1 LSADVEALLRGGFHC
16 RLCDINVPNQ
26 PSLEDHIKGKKHQKL
41 LSVRTNRKSQEERSV
56 FVSGFKRGTSDLEIT
71 GHFQR
76 YGSVSSVIM
85 DKNKGV
91 YAIVELDNIE
101 TLQKVLSETQHCMNG
116 QRLQVKP
123 REKKEFKYTPKKK
136 QSSHRN
142 QVLSQEELSEAL
154 CQANHVDEQMSQLM
168 QLFELSDSERKV
180 RELLVTLLQ
189 EVFSEFFPGC
199 KVLPFGSS
207 VNCFDTHACDL
218 DLFLDLEN
226 TKTFQAKAK
235 ADAEEVSDVLTF
247 SHHTK
252 STKVCVSLSPP
263 PSKNCK
269 SGFVFGGVTGE
280 LHSSEIL
287 HYKVCNY
294 TLAWFLG
301 AIPKR
306 DVVEGNGE
314 DAQSEDSIL
323 SDIDLE
329 TASAVEVL
337 ELVAT
342 VLQKCV
348 PGVHKVQA
356 VTTARLPVVKFVHKE
371 TGLQGDVSINN
382 RLAVRNTKFLQ
393 LCASMDERVRPL
405 TYAVRYWAK
414 QKQLAGNPF
423 GGGPLLNNYALT
435 LLVIFYLQNR
445 TPPILPTVSKLK
457 AITEDQEQC
466 VIDGYD
472 CSFPSDN
479 SKVEPGENSENLCS
493 LLAEFYNFYTEF
505 DFAGTVISLREGRDL
520 PVTEFVDP
528 ELNRKLRLGPINIQD
543 PFELDHNV
551 AGNINDKTGQKFKK
565 ECSDASK
572 YCRSLQY
579 QRKSNKGK
587 VWGLVRL
594 FHTHSSAESSPSTSQ
609 RQAGT
614 QDRMVIIIPFKLSAL
629 SDDTKKSLHG
639 SSDFREIWFEKVCCA
654 LLYVMEE
661 VLQCSCSS
669 TEENGTCV
677 SSDHVNINENSED
690 LVVLSDDNPQPGSKR
705 LFEEEM
711 LKASPSKKPK
721 LENLKFRDSVMW
733 YITVWHKVWMG
744 RRKVRRQ
751 LRHNTGTQN
760 EADCST
766 EVSCFDLE
774 TKVTKAILEQEREAD
789 ATKPLI
795 TLTMSAKVLGRNKD
809 TSTCLQF
816 TPVQDDQFLF
826 HDFFHFL
833 ESFVPKMIKKHIE

>member
-1 LSADVEALLRGGFHC
+1 
-16 RLCDINVPNQ
+16 
-26 PSLEDHIKGKKHQKL
+26 
-41 LSVRTNRKSQEERSV
+41 
-56 FVSGFKRGTSDLEIT
+56 
-71 GHFQR
+71 
-76 YGSVSSVIM
+76 M

-235 ADAEEVSDVLTF
+235 ADAEE
-247 SHHTK
+247 
-252 STKVCVSLSPP
+252 
-263 PSKNCK
+263 
-269 SGFVFGGVTGE
+269 
-280 LHSSEIL
+280 
-287 HYKVCNY
+287 
-294 TLAWFLG
+294 
-301 AIPKR
+301 
-306 DVVEGNGE
+306 VVEGNGE

-833 ESFVPKMIKKHIE
+833 ESFVPKMIKKHIEKLD

>member
-1 LSADVEALLRGGFHC
+1 MELSADVEALLRGGFHC

-235 ADAEEVSDVLTF
+235 ADAEE
-247 SHHTK
+247 
-252 STKVCVSLSPP
+252 
-263 PSKNCK
+263 
-269 SGFVFGGVTGE
+269 
-280 LHSSEIL
+280 
-287 HYKVCNY
+287 
-294 TLAWFLG
+294 
-301 AIPKR
+301 
-306 DVVEGNGE
+306 VVEGNGE

-833 ESFVPKMIKKHIE
+833 ESFVPKMIKKHIEKLD